1 MDRWHSVQ
9 WVHNRAIKFSH
20 WTVYLE
26 RINEI
31 HESKDEESQM
41 YQAKKIDFEK
51 SIRIENID
59 FKYDPLFFI

>member
-1 MDRWHSVQ
+1 MSLIYSLQDVKIS
-9 WVHNRAIKFSH
+9 
-20 WTVYLE
+20 LE

-41 YQAKKIDFEK
+41 YQAKKNDFEK

>member
-1 MDRWHSVQ
+1 MSLIYSLQDVKIS
-9 WVHNRAIKFSH
+9 
-20 WTVYLE
+20 LE

-59 FKYDPLFFI
+59 LSMISYSFI

>member
-1 MDRWHSVQ
+1 MSLIYSLQDVKIS
-9 WVHNRAIKFSH
+9 
-20 WTVYLE
+20 LE

-31 HESKDEESQM
+31 HERKDEESQM
-41 YQAKKIDFEK
+41 YHAKKIDFEK